1 MKWLVIFAIKKFKGE
16 INKMI
21 IIRNEKEN
29 EYKLVE
35 EIIRKS
41 FYNQYVLGCFE
52 HYLAHIIRSHEDFIH
67 ELDFVAEID
76 GKVVGN
82 IMYTKA
88 KLIDEKGEEK
98 TILTF
103 GPLCVLPEFQRKG
116 IGKMLMEHS
125 FEEVVELGYD
135 VIVIFG
141 SPSNYVGS
149 GFKSCKK
156 YNISVEG
163 GKFPT
168 AMIVKEL
175 KENVLDGRKWTYYD
189 SPAMHIDLE
198 EAELYDASL
207 PKMEKKFTPSQ
218 EEFFILSN
226 SFLD

>member
-1 MKWLVIFAIKKFKGE
+1 MIEIK
-16 INKMI
+16 
-21 IIRNEKEN
+21 IRNEK
-29 EYKLVE
+29 KSDFQTVE
-35 EIIRKS
+35 EITRKS
-41 FYNQYVLGCFE
+41 FYNKYIPGCFE
-52 HYLAHIIRSHEDFIH
+52 HYLVHVIRSHEDFIS

-98 TILTF
+98 NILTF

-116 IGKMLMEHS
+116 IGKMLMNTS
-125 FEEVVELGYD
+125 FEKAIELGYD
-135 VIVIFG
+135 VVVIFG

-175 KENVLDGRKWTYYD
+175 KENALDGRKWTYYD